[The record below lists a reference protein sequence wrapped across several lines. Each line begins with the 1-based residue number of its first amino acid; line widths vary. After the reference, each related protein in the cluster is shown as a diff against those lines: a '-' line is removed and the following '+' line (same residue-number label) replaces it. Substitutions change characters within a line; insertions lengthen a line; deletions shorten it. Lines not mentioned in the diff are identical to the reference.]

1 MCTDFFIFRKP
12 WGKRLLGRQRHM
24 WDDDIKMDLRDR
36 VCEGVDCCLMLR
48 STSEYDDRPV
58 GSVKAQNFRSS
69 D

>member
-1 MCTDFFIFRKP
+1 
-12 WGKRLLGRQRHM
+12 M